1 MRSDWACGKLIVS
14 WFGSPKTTRFLGEN
28 LGPPHGFSTFFAD
41 DPFLGVIY
49 DLNLTPSPMQY
60 QMLSRW
66 FWNVWTYI
74 INIIL
79 YYIIYRRWIQ
89 TTISD
94 RKRRTKLPKPQI
106 DSSLVCVFF
115 ATWPFFL
122 QIYIIPPQD
131 HDSGVG
137 CLYRQ
142 VGGIRVSMRHFLS
155 QTSWYPFRGVATHI
169 YYISSHWNW
178 RKLCHNRS
186 AASANGQSHPIYVL
200 NSCQFLFWILLKSGA
215 WSSSHTHIYIYIIFN
230 IYIWLRIMRTT
241 SKFCF
246 FSVEA

>member
-115 ATWPFFL
+115 ATWPFFW
-122 QIYIIPPQD
+122 QIYIISPQD

-169 YYISSHWNW
+169 LYIIPLKLEEALPQPVCSIGERSVASDLCPQFMSILILNFAKIRCLKLITHTYIYYI
-178 RKLCHNRS
+178 
-186 AASANGQSHPIYVL
+186 
-200 NSCQFLFWILLKSGA
+200 
-215 WSSSHTHIYIYIIFN
+215 
-230 IYIWLRIMRTT
+230 
-241 SKFCF
+241 
-246 FSVEA
+246 